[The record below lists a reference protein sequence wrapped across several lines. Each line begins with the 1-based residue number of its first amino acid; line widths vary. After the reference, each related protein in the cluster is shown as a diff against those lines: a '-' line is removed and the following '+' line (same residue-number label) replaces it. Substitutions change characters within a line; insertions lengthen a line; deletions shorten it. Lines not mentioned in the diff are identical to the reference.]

1 MREVAILNLKTNQ
14 RPYNNNSIDELF
26 DEIILDAAHAKGLLD
41 FSMGIYKD
49 AGAKI
54 DVRAIMA
61 FLQSINERV
70 QNVNDGLPSMIYE
83 LKQREKDWQTV
94 QHKKGR

>member
-1 MREVAILNLKTNQ
+1 MQKGAKHNTETHQ
-14 RPYNNNSIDELF
+14 RPYLHDSIDELF
-26 DEIILDAAHAKGLLD
+26 DEIILDAAHVKGLLD
-41 FSMGIYKD
+41 FSNGIYKD
-49 AGAKI
+49 VGAKI

-61 FLQSINERV
+61 FLQSIDERV
-70 QNVNDGLPSMIYE
+70 RNVNDGLPSIIHE